1 MERRDMKTI
10 IFDLDGTLIH
20 SAPDLHA
27 SANKMLAD
35 EGHKPLSLDLI
46 TSFIGNGVPRLVE
59 LVMQDCGLDKADHE
73 RLVASYLAHY
83 DAGPVDLTELYPNLE
98 ATLIA
103 LKSAGYTMG
112 VCTNK
117 PEAPARQIL
126 DLLDL
131 SQYFDVVI
139 GGDALAVKKPD
150 PAPLVKAFADVGAT
164 ELLYVGDSEVDAETA
179 RAAGVDFALFTEGYR
194 KTPIANM
201 PHKYSFSDFAQFEAI
216 AKTAFAGGS

>member
-1 MERRDMKTI
+1 MKTI

-35 EGHKPLSLDLI
+35 EGHAPVSLDLI

-59 LVMQDCGLDKADHE
+59 LVIGHCGLDMADHD

-98 ATLIA
+98 AALID
-103 LKSAGYTMG
+103 LKAAGYTLG

-131 SQYFDVVI
+131 TQYFDVVI
-139 GGDALAVKKPD
+139 GGDALPVKKPD
-150 PAPLVKAFADVGAT
+150 PAPLNKAFADVDAS
-164 ELLYVGDSEVDAETA
+164 EKLYVGDSEVDAETA
-179 RAAGVDFALFTEGYR
+179 RAAGIDFALFTEGYR

-201 PHKYSFSDFAQFEAI
+201 PHKYSFSDFSQFGAI
-216 AKTAFAGGS
+216 VETAFSGGS